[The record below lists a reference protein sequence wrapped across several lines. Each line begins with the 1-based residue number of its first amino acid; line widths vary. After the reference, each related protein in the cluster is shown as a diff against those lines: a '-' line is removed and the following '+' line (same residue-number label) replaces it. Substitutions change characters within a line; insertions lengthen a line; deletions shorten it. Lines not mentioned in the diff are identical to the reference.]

1 MINLLISILFIYL
14 FFGFLLFIFQRKI
27 IFNVSGL
34 PKKPSEYGLD
44 SIQDIQINTKDGI
57 SLLSWYSKPKFNKP
71 TLLYFHG
78 NSFDIGERAYRI
90 KRYISQGWGV
100 LMPAWRGYSGNLG
113 YPTEK
118 NLYIDAESCIDWLH
132 NIALANKKDIILYG
146 ESLGTGV
153 AIEIATRYLFK
164 SLILEAPFTSIYDIA
179 LKRYKIYPFKFLVL
193 DKFNNLLKIDKINT
207 PLLIISGKRD
217 EIIPHRHS
225 IELFNRAKVHKDRL
239 YIDEAMHNNLYEFNI
254 DKKVIDFNS

>member
-1 MINLLISILFIYL
+1 MLSIMFIYL

-27 IFNVSGL
+27 VFNVSGL
-34 PKKPSEYGLD
+34 PKKPTAYGLNN
-44 SIQDIQINTKDGI
+44 IKEFKIITKDGV
-57 SLLSWYSKPKFNKP
+57 SLLSWYSKPKINKP

-90 KRYISQGWGV
+90 ERYISQGWGV

-113 YPTEK
+113 NPTEQ
-118 NLYIDAESCIDWLH
+118 NLYIDAESSLDWLH
-132 NIALANKKDIILYG
+132 NNTLTNKKDIILYG

-164 SLILEAPFTSIYDIA
+164 SLILEAPFTSIYEIA

-193 DKFNNLLKIDKINT
+193 DKFNNLQKINKINT
-207 PLLIISGKRD
+207 PLLIISGKKD
-217 EIIPHRHS
+217 EIVPHQHS
-225 IELFNRAKVHKDRL
+225 IELFNKAKTLKERL
-239 YIDEAMHNNLYEFNI
+239 FLDEAMHNNLYDFDI
-254 DKKVIDFNS
+254 DKRVIEFSS